1 MPSDCQCSTSIERV
15 IVKMPRKEVAR
26 KISILEEQLR
36 VLQEENIELKKLLKR
51 YLNNNKK

>member
-1 MPSDCQCSTSIERV
+1 
-15 IVKMPRKEVAR
+15 MPRKEVAR